1 MSQDQG
7 FAAAARGDGDRLSA
21 WRGGDLGDDHYAA
34 ASDSADL
41 VARAFADVALD
52 AESAPPE
59 LGGRFPA
66 ALAVSFHLVDLVV
79 HAWDVAA
86 AIGAPWE
93 PAGDLVEASLKVA
106 VLVPG
111 KAGAPAS
118 RSARPCR
125 PRAARRRRSACS
137 PCWDGTPHGTQ
148 KPLAGGLVRPGGD
161 VGAGRADARSD
172 GGGLADRVLVEA
184 DLPFDVLLLLAERGD
199 LLLHPAVVV
208 LQQFEPFL
216 DGVGAA
222 AGQFG

>member
-1 MSQDQG
+1 MRHQVSQDQG

-52 AESAPPE
+52 AEPALPE

-111 KAGAPAS
+111 ESRGPGESFGATLPS
-118 RSARPCR
+118 
-125 PRAARRRRSACS
+125 
-137 PCWDGTPHGTQ
+137 
-148 KPLAGGLVRPGGD
+148 PGG
-161 VGAGRADARSD
+161 AAPKER
-172 GGGLADRVLVEA
+172 
-184 DLPFDVLLLLAERGD
+184 LLA
-199 LLLHPAVVV
+199 LLGRDPSWH
-208 LQQFEPFL
+208 
-216 DGVGAA
+216 
-222 AGQFG
+222 